1 MEIIEKT
8 TETCKGKKLKPRG
21 RPRIK
26 GALRE
31 PNGRVSRAKHNS
43 DELAIKI
50 RAQKFNLSFDQ
61 AKNPRSQSW
70 VGRLSFLGAGRGLSE
85 PQYKAA
91 EHYLKLY
98 NNYRKAILSPAAHY
112 DNETDQTYIK
122 DDASY
127 TQWAIKTTRK
137 FELTNKVI
145 EDAQAKYSSENLF
158 AAIQYGVLENLEL
171 PHLLGALRISLNA
184 LHHHFFQNAYF
195 PHMHNTPI
203 KLGGKK
209 SANLRLVLSRDNSF
223 TPQTKS
229 KAS

>member
-1 MEIIEKT
+1 MEIVKKT
-8 TETCKGKKLKPRG
+8 TKSGATKKLKPRG

-26 GALRE
+26 DALRE

-43 DELAIKI
+43 DELGIKI
-50 RAQKFNLSFDQ
+50 RAQKFNLSFEQ

-70 VGRLSFLGAGRGLSE
+70 VGRLSFLGAERGLSE

-112 DNETDQTYIK
+112 DPETEQNHAK
-122 DDASY
+122 DEAIY

-145 EDAQAKYSSENLF
+145 EEAQTKYIHENLF

-195 PHMHNTPI
+195 PHMPNAQI

-209 SANLRLVLSRDNSF
+209 TANLRLVLSRDNSF
-223 TPQTKS
+223 EPQKNS